1 MRITPWLAALTA
13 GVLLTGC
20 SADPAAPGAPGGS
33 GGSGGSDTPAASA
46 SAARA
51 HVPDDI
57 RRAGVL
63 VIGSDLSYAPME
75 FMDGGEQ
82 AGFDVDLARA
92 IAAKLGLKLE
102 MRQTGWGDLL
112 DKVESGEL
120 DAAMASITDTAERQ
134 ARVDFV
140 DYLNVGSVVVAG
152 VKTDSEGITALC
164 GRRVAVPAE
173 TIYVGLAEAQNKR
186 CPAGEKLT
194 IVTVA
199 GLADS
204 KQAVLDGKAEVY
216 LDDFPP
222 AAVAVQEHSTLR
234 ISGAQIEA
242 APYGI
247 AMGKR
252 QGTLN
257 KAVQLAL
264 YELFEDGT
272 YDGLLEK
279 WKISEGSLKTG
290 AINGGA

>member
-1 MRITPWLAALTA
+1 MRITPWLAALAA

-20 SADPAAPGAPGGS
+20 SADP
-33 GGSGGSDTPAASA
+33 DTPAGSGAADAPAAQS
-46 SAARA
+46 SAARSY
-51 HVPDDI
+51 VPDDI
-57 RRAGVL
+57 RRAGTL
-63 VIGSDLSYAPME
+63 LIGSDLSYAPME

-92 IAAKLGLKLE
+92 ITARLGLKLE

-134 ARVDFV
+134 GRVDFV

-152 VKTDSEGITALC
+152 VKTESEGITALC

-173 TIYVGLAEAQNKR
+173 TIYVGLAEAQDKR
-186 CPAGEKLT
+186 CPAGKKLT
-194 IVTVA
+194 VVTVGA
-199 GLADS
+199 LSDS

-222 AAVAVQEHSTLR
+222 AAVSVQENPSLR

-247 AMGKR
+247 AIGKD
-252 QGTLN
+252 QGTLK
-257 KAVQLAL
+257 KAIQLAL

-272 YDGLLEK
+272 YDELLEK